1 MEEERRQE
9 EEGRLRKTEKLQEKK
24 ADLSREREKAWL
36 ERWTILVV
44 TYSYLF
50 GL

>member
-9 EEGRLRKTEKLQEKK
+9 EEGGSEKLRNYRGRKQIFQ
-24 ADLSREREKAWL
+24 EREKAWL

-44 TYSYLF
+44 TYFYLF
-50 GL
+50 GP